1 MNDISKK
8 KYGKYIPPKIE
19 FKGDI
24 SIMQEITKIHFG
36 YQFISNLMF
45 FKGYLILVVDR
56 GLEIYDIKNFEKIF
70 SQSFADD
77 DIISLK
83 EINEDTLILTAFD
96 KIRIIKFEE
105 KEKKI
110 THEIIQE
117 ISDTTF
123 YYIETILSNDLLL
136 LAGHDKKYA
145 FYQVENYKIDK
156 KISKNNLYRKI
167 GEISDVHNVYNDDF
181 ASVIDLNN
189 GYLLSKMNDDENF
202 KIIQY
207 EGDFKI
213 IKSFD
218 GYGLHDACLIS
229 DKYVVL
235 KGLNYPEYF
244 TWLLDMEK
252 LEVVEKW
259 QTPENDSFLKSLGE
273 NKFFTGNDNY
283 FTISEIKE
291 DNGKLK
297 MEEISRSDN
306 KGFETLAFFQI
317 LNERTF
323 IACAY
328 DYYDSFRDFDYKTRN
343 YLVVYQC
350 LCEYENI

>member
-145 FYQVENYKIDK
+145 FYQVENYKINK

-167 GEISDVHNVYNDDF
+167 GEIS
-181 ASVIDLNN
+181 I
-189 GYLLSKMNDDENF
+189 
-202 KIIQY
+202 
-207 EGDFKI
+207 
-213 IKSFD
+213 
-218 GYGLHDACLIS
+218 
-229 DKYVVL
+229 
-235 KGLNYPEYF
+235 
-244 TWLLDMEK
+244 
-252 LEVVEKW
+252 
-259 QTPENDSFLKSLGE
+259 
-273 NKFFTGNDNY
+273 
-283 FTISEIKE
+283 
-291 DNGKLK
+291 
-297 MEEISRSDN
+297 
-306 KGFETLAFFQI
+306 
-317 LNERTF
+317 
-323 IACAY
+323 
-328 DYYDSFRDFDYKTRN
+328 
-343 YLVVYQC
+343 
-350 LCEYENI
+350 